1 MDASEICVPGTWRT
15 SNVSAGCTSRL
26 TFALCSPLLSSA
38 LLCYS
43 LSSALCSLAFG
54 YSRARAAFLLQPLLL
69 QIQLFPQSFVF
80 PFPAARLLLWE
91 EFNCSLVDDSVY
103 YAGDVLSPYCLLELR
118 ACLSLTF
125 SLPSSPDIHFQSYS
139 FRFCIVECPIMKT
152 IKSIYSVSFR
162 NIPYF

>member
-1 MDASEICVPGTWRT
+1 MLLKF
-15 SNVSAGCTSRL
+15 VSQGLGEQAMSLLG
-26 TFALCSPLLSSA
+26 APPDLLSLSA

-139 FRFCIVECPIMKT
+139 
-152 IKSIYSVSFR
+152 
-162 NIPYF
+162 